1 MTIKTVSLTLAPV
14 QVKVKAKKGMSDL
27 EVVELAKKVALKQ
40 MKESFPR
47 VTYSIADGVTISLE
61 EAKIGQIIKH
71 EGNYGVITDV
81 KVKNKFPINITLK
94 NGVKLKVT
102 PLAIEKA
109 EDESALEK
117 VMKPRPEWQKKDNY
131 WDEGN
136 CGYLVVKDNVVPV
149 VCGGGTKTKYRF
161 YIVSHQ
167 AESRYYE
174 LTQQQLR
181 FVFDTKEEAEKSI
194 KK

>member
-1 MTIKTVSLTLAPV
+1 MTIKTVSLTLAPM
-14 QVKVKAKKGMSDL
+14 QVKVKVKKGMTDL
-27 EVVELAKKVALKQ
+27 EVVELAKREVFKQ
-40 MKESFPR
+40 MKEKFPR

-71 EGNYGVITDV
+71 EGNLGVITNV
-81 KVKNKFPINITLK
+81 KANNKFPINITLEK
-94 NGVKLKVT
+94 GVKLKVT
-102 PLAIEKA
+102 PLAIEKV

-117 VMKPRPEWQKKDNY
+117 IMKPRPEWQRKDNY

-136 CGYLVVKDNVVPV
+136 CGYLVVKDQIVPV
-149 VCGGGTKTKYRF
+149 VCGGGTRTKYRF
-161 YIVSHQ
+161 YIVSTQ

-174 LTQQQLR
+174 LTQTQLR
-181 FVFDTKEEAEKSI
+181 FLFDNKEEAENSL